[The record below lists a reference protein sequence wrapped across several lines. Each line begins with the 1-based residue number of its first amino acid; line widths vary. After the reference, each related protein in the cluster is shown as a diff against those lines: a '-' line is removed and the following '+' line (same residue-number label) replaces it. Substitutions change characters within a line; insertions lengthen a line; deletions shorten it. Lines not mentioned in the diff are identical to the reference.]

1 MEKVFRVMDAISE
14 WTGKLASFLMAG
26 LVAAICYDVTLR
38 YVFNAPS
45 AWGFDITYMVYGA
58 YAMLGVA
65 YCEKRHGHVR
75 MDLVYAVL
83 SPKAKAWVDV
93 ICYLLLFFPFL
104 IILTY
109 KCGDHALWS
118 LHAGERSSG
127 SVWRPL
133 LGPFKLIITFGFVL
147 FIFQGLVNFL
157 RALRVA
163 IKGVP
168 HES

>member
-1 MEKVFRVMDAISE
+1 MEKVFRVIDAISE
-14 WTGKLASFLMAG
+14 WTGKLGSFLIAG
-26 LVAAICYDVTLR
+26 LTVAICYDVALR
-38 YVFNAPS
+38 YIFNMPT
-45 AWGFDITYMVYGA
+45 AWGYDITYMVYGA
-58 YAMLGVA
+58 YAMLGMA
-65 YCEKRHGHVR
+65 YCEKLKGHVR
-75 MDLVYAVL
+75 MDLVYAGL
-83 SPKAKAWVDV
+83 STRAQAWVDV
-93 ICYLLLFFPFL
+93 VCYLLLFFPFL

-118 LHAGERSSG
+118 LQSGERSSG

-147 FIFQGLVNFL
+147 LILQGLASFL

-163 IKGVP
+163 LEGGS

>member
-1 MEKVFRVMDAISE
+1 MEKVFRVIDAISE
-14 WTGKLASFLMAG
+14 WTGKLGSFLIAG
-26 LVAAICYDVTLR
+26 LTVAICYDVALR
-38 YVFNAPS
+38 YIFNAPV
-45 AWGFDITYMVYGA
+45 AWGYDITYMVYGA

-65 YCEKRHGHVR
+65 YCEKLKGHVR
-75 MDLVYAVL
+75 MDLVYARL
-83 SPKAKAWVDV
+83 STRVQARVDV

-118 LHAGERSSG
+118 LQSGERSSG

-133 LGPFKLIITFGFVL
+133 LGPFKLIITFGFVML
-147 FIFQGLVNFL
+147 IFQGLVSFL

-163 IKGVP
+163 IKGGS

>member
-14 WTGKLASFLMAG
+14 GTGKLGSFLIAG
-26 LVAAICYDVTLR
+26 LTAAICYDVALR
-38 YVFNAPS
+38 YVFNMPA
-45 AWGFDITYMVYGA
+45 AWGYDITYMLYGA
-58 YAMLGVA
+58 YAMLGMA
-65 YCEKRHGHVR
+65 YSEKLKGHVR
-75 MDLVYAVL
+75 MDLVYGRL
-83 SPKAKAWVDV
+83 STRAQARVDV

-118 LHAGERSSG
+118 LQSGERSSG

-147 FIFQGLVNFL
+147 FIFQGLVSFL

-163 IKGVP
+163 IKGGS

>member
-1 MEKVFRVMDAISE
+1 MEKVFRVIDAISE

-38 YVFNAPS
+38 YVFNSPA

-58 YAMLGVA
+58 YSMLGVA
-65 YCEKRHGHVR
+65 YCEKLKGHVR
-75 MDLVYAVL
+75 MDLIYAFL
-83 SPKAKAWVDV
+83 SPRKKAWVDV
-93 ICYLLLFFPFL
+93 ICYLMLFFPFL

-109 KCGDHALWS
+109 KCGDHTLWS
-118 LHAGERSSG
+118 LQSGERSSG

-133 LGPFKLIITFGFVL
+133 LGPFKLAITFGFIL
-147 FIFQGLVNFL
+147 FIFQGLVSFL

-163 IKGVP
+163 LKGGA

>member
-26 LVAAICYDVTLR
+26 LVVAICYDVALR
-38 YVFNAPS
+38 YIFNAPA

-58 YAMLGVA
+58 YSMLGVA
-65 YCEKRHGHVR
+65 YCEKLKGHVR
-75 MDLVYAVL
+75 MDLVYTSL
-83 SPKAKAWVDV
+83 STRAKAWVDV
-93 ICYLLLFFPFL
+93 ICYILLFFPFL

-109 KCGDHALWS
+109 MCGDHALWS
-118 LHAGERSSG
+118 LQAGERSSG

-147 FIFQGLVNFL
+147 FILQGLVSFL

-163 IKGVP
+163 IKGGS

>member
-1 MEKVFRVMDAISE
+1 MEKVFRVIDAISE

-26 LVAAICYDVTLR
+26 LVAAICYDVALR
-38 YVFNAPS
+38 YIFNKPA

-65 YCEKRHGHVR
+65 YCEKLKGHVR
-75 MDLVYAVL
+75 MDMVYAFL
-83 SPKAKAWVDV
+83 SPRAKAWVDV
-93 ICYLLLFFPFL
+93 VCYLLLFFPFL

-118 LHAGERSSG
+118 LLSGERSSG

-147 FIFQGLVNFL
+147 FIFQGLVSFL

-163 IKGVP
+163 IKGGA